1 MEIRDTGF
9 PGFHGFHPDFP
20 HEERESRPTEP
31 REERI
36 PTEGPNAT
44 CILQLLR
51 ILQDHLIVHF
61 SEAEPLYPQLIEF
74 GLHTLNPT
82 LFLSSHVNCGRSKNN
97 KTACAGFPHREF
109 VVHKYNSLLQL
120 VREDDSL

>member
-20 HEERESRPTEP
+20 TKKENLGQREP

-36 PTEGPNAT
+36 PTEGPKCNLH
-44 CILQLLR
+44 LQLLR

-82 LFLSSHVNCGRSKNN
+82 LFLR
-97 KTACAGFPHREF
+97 AM
-109 VVHKYNSLLQL
+109 
-120 VREDDSL
+120 